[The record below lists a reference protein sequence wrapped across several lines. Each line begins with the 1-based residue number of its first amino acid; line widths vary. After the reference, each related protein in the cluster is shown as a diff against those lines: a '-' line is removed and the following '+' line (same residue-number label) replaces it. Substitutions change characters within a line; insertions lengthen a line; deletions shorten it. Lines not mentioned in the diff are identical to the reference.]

1 MGNKLTF
8 TAIAALWAAIVFP
21 AIQAVAQDPALR
33 PPKGSEYAIIV
44 FEDLQC
50 PECGRANPVLEQASR
65 TYKIPLVRYDF
76 PLPMHNWSYDAAL
89 IARYFDT
96 HSEKLGDEFRDY
108 VFSHQMEIFPG
119 NLRSIAE
126 KFAADHKIALP
137 FAIDPRGELAAKIT
151 ADKNLGQRINI
162 NHTPTI
168 YLASGKP
175 QGTPLVE
182 VKDKSQLF
190 QMIDAMKRE

>member
-1 MGNKLTF
+1 MTRILTF
-8 TAIAALWAAIVFP
+8 LAITLIAAT
-21 AIQAVAQDPALR
+21 VASAEDTTALR
-33 PPKGSEYAIIV
+33 PPKGSQYAIIV

-76 PLPMHNWSYDAAL
+76 PLPMHNWSYNAAL

-96 HSEKLGDEFRDY
+96 QSERLGDEFRDY
-108 VFSHQMEIFPG
+108 VFSHQLEIFPY

-126 KFAADHKIALP
+126 KFAADHKVVLP
-137 FAIDPRGELAAKIT
+137 FAIDPQGELAAKIT
-151 ADKNLGQRINI
+151 ADKNLGERVGI

-168 YLASGKP
+168 YLVSNKP
-175 QGTPLVE
+175 QSTPIVE

-190 QMIDAMKRE
+190 QMIDALKKE